1 MLLNFGSRIFQPF
14 KASIWS
20 FAVAGDATTYS
31 SRLCR
36 TPSCQDSV
44 PQLFRVKALKSLN
57 LYEVTI
63 EDLQAA
69 LSDGSLTSVEYVRFC
84 LDRICAVCDPL

>member
-1 MLLNFGSRIFQPF
+1 MLQPF
-14 KASIWS
+14 KAYIWS
-20 FAVAGDATTYS
+20 LAVAGDATSYS

-44 PQLFRVKALKSLN
+44 PQLFRVEALRSLN

-69 LSDGSLTSVEYVRFC
+69 LSDGSLTSVEYVKFC
-84 LDRICAVCDPL
+84 LDRIRAVCDPL